1 MNNKSKIRFI
11 AVLILFLTMPLV
23 YALPPG
29 FPGDVDDETPT
40 PTAPIDG
47 FIGVAIAAGAVYG
60 IRKLRQNK

>member
-11 AVLILFLTMPLV
+11 AVLILFLTMPLA
-23 YALPPG
+23 YATPPG

-40 PTAPIDG
+40 SPIDG